1 MEHETLVDQAG
12 SPGVRAT
19 AAERQARAEWLIA
32 EFRRRAA
39 ASDDPREQANLLRS
53 ADSLVRLATAHQS

>member
-12 SPGVRAT
+12 SSGVRAT